1 LILGVGVDS
10 LETVRVER
18 ELSRAEWLAD
28 DGIFTA
34 GEIGFCRSTRF
45 PARHFAACFAAKE
58 AAMKA
63 LGLRV
68 SDLAMFREIE
78 LEHGTGSEV
87 GVTLHG
93 RLKRESERLGVR
105 CIHLSFAQRAGR
117 AEAVVIL
124 EA

>member
-1 LILGVGVDS
+1 
-10 LETVRVER
+10 
-18 ELSRAEWLAD
+18 
-28 DGIFTA
+28 
-34 GEIGFCRSTRF
+34 
-45 PARHFAACFAAKE
+45 
-58 AAMKA
+58 MKA

-78 LEHGTGSEV
+78 VEHGTGRKV

-93 RLKRESERLGVR
+93 RLKTESERLGVR
-105 CIHLSFAQRAGR
+105 CIHLSFARCAGR